1 MADFF
6 ITFSLFLS
14 NEVHISFFSSR
25 SATVNRTTHDYTN
38 AVPGLDQNG
47 SAIHHDRLTGVE
59 SFLHQEQTG
68 LRDVMSFSD
77 SAYRQTFPNAFVQLL
92 PLVCIHVLPEVCA

>member
-25 SATVNRTTHDYTN
+25 SATVNRPPHDYSN

-47 SAIHHDRLTGVE
+47 SAIQHDRLTGPE

-77 SAYRQTFPNAFVQLL
+77 SAYRQTFPNAFV
-92 PLVCIHVLPEVCA
+92 